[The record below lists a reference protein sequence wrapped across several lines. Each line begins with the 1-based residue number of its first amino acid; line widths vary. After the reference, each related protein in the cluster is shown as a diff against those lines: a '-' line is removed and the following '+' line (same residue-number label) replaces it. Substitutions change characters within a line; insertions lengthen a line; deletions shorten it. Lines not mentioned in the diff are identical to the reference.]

1 MSPVFPIYRNGAFM
15 SKRINLNKP
24 SDQLL
29 MDLINYSQGTDL
41 PMSVISFG
49 TPQTLTAQDQAEYG
63 RNTLLRIDPAPD
75 SGYDEFVELKYNRI
89 DLARLFR
96 NQAVVGVDSEFHN
109 STEALAL
116 INAKY
121 GLAISPSEIVAINA
135 ADFQVAIE
143 ITNSKVYVPGTR
155 IVVGINV
162 DESLL
167 LDFEAAVDA
176 LWLFTNVTFPP
187 IATTPLQA

>member
-1 MSPVFPIYRNGAFM
+1 M

-49 TPQTLTAQDQAEYG
+49 TPVSLSIQDQAEYG
-63 RNTLLRIDPAPD
+63 RNTLLRIEPSPG
-75 SGYDEFVELKYNRI
+75 SGYDNFVELKYNRI

-96 NQAVVGVDSEFHN
+96 NQAVIGVDAEFHN
-109 STEALAL
+109 SVEALAL

-121 GLAISPSEIVAINA
+121 GLAIDPNEIVSINA
-135 ADFQVAIE
+135 VDFQVAIE
-143 ITNSKVYVPGTR
+143 ITNSKVYVPGSR
-155 IVVGINV
+155 IVVGIDNG
-162 DESLL
+162 ESLL